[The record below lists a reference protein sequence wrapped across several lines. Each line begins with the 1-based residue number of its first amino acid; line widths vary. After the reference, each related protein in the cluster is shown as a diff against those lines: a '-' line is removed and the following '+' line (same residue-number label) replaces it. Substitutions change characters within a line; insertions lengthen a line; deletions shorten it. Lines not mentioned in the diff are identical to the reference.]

1 MGLFS
6 KKDKTGDGKI
16 HVKGMMANPAAFGGP
31 SSASV
36 DESDPIWDPIEG
48 VALEQYATITKGAA
62 DHGITDEAGVLAYA
76 EQQGVSS
83 AAFASAM
90 AGWNDRMKQS
100 MAVGQ
105 RFNAVYMGR
114 G

>member
-6 KKDKTGDGKI
+6 KKDKAGDGKV
-16 HVKGMMANPAAFGGP
+16 HVKGMMADPAAFGGP

-36 DESDPIWDPIEG
+36 DENDPIWDPIEG

-62 DHGITDEAGVLAYA
+62 GQGITDEAGVLAYA
-76 EQQGVSS
+76 EQQGVSQE
-83 AAFASAM
+83 AFAKAM

-114 G
+114 S